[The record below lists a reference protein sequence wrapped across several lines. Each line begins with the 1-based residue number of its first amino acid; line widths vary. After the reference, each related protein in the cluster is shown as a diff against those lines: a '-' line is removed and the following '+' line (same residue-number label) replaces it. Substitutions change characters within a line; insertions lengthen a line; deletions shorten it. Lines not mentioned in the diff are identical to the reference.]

1 MFGDGQFLF
10 ADVAGQADHVHPVQ
24 QWPGDGIQLV
34 GGADE
39 QHFREV
45 HAHIQV
51 VIQELLVLFRVQGL
65 QQGRGRVALVRAAD
79 LVDLIQ
85 HNHRVG
91 HFTVFQGL
99 HELAGHGADVGA
111 AVALDFCFITHAAHT
126 EAVKFPAQGIRH
138 RVADGGF
145 ADPGR
150 ADQQQYGTAHF
161 TLESAF
167 GQKFDDAVLYV
178 VQAVVVPVQN
188 LAGLGQIKMIL

>member
-99 HELAGHGADVGA
+99 HELSGHGADVGA
-111 AVALDFCFITHAAHT
+111 TVSLDFGFIPHAAHAET
-126 EAVKFPAQGIRH
+126 VELPAQGIRH
-138 RVADGGF
+138 RMADRGF
-145 ADPGR
+145 TDPGR
-150 ADQQQYGTAHF
+150 ADQQQYGAAHF
-161 TLESAF
+161 ALERAF
-167 GQKFDDAVLYV
+167 SQKFNDPVLYI
-178 VQAVVVPVQN
+178 VQAVMVPVQN